1 MEEEK
6 KKYSLFRRIAGDI
19 LLFLTVLIGSD
30 TVIVM
35 LGRINKVALKNNYQR
50 ALLIEI
56 IFIVILLLF
65 GLDVRF
71 GIFSSHRQKI
81 SRAEMVS
88 LKAGR
93 IAGLAARCLI
103 TALTVLLVFSAGR
116 VLAGSLINTSARA
129 KHAIVLGMA
138 LENGQPSRDLLLRV
152 ETARQY
158 AEENPEAILILTGGN
173 PDSSGKTEADVMAE
187 LLMAQ
192 GIPEERLYWE
202 DKARTTV
209 ENFTNSALMIDPG
222 EPVVLITSNYHMARS
237 VRYAQNAGFT
247 NILRLPAPSDLMTY
261 GASLMWEM
269 MSTLDSL
276 RQSIH

>member
-6 KKYSLFRRIAGDI
+6 KKYSLFRRIAGDV
-19 LLFLTVLIGSD
+19 LLFLTVLLGSD
-30 TVIVM
+30 TIIVM

-71 GIFSSHRQKI
+71 GIFSNHRQQI
-81 SRAEMVS
+81 SRTEAAS

-93 IAGLAARCLI
+93 IAGLAVRCFI
-103 TALTVLLVFSAGR
+103 TALAVLLMFSVGR

-129 KHAIVLGMA
+129 RYAIVLGMA

-192 GIPEERLYWE
+192 GIPEERLYRE

-222 EPVVLITSNYHMARS
+222 EPVVLITSNYHMACS

-247 NILRLPAPSDLMTY
+247 NILRLPASSDFWTY

-269 MSTLDSL
+269 MSELDSL
-276 RQSIH
+276 RRSIH